1 MQWHIPV
8 VPAIYHIA
16 VGRLFDPRVQTRQHG
31 EIHSQKN
38 QPTKKPKKK
47 SFKLIAKAHSEI

>member
-8 VPAIYHIA
+8 IPALYQTA

-31 EIHSQKN
+31 EIHSQEN
-38 QPTKKPKKK
+38 QPTNQPKKE
-47 SFKLIAKAHSEI
+47 SFKLIAKTHREM